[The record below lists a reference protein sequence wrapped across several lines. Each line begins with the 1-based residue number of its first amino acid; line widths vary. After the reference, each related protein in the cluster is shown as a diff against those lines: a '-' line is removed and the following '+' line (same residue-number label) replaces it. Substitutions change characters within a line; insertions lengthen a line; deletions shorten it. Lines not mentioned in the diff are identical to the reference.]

1 MVDVKQ
7 PVDVLAVRRNGLWTL
22 QIFVPENQKP
32 METVVTRDW
41 KHGCELVE
49 KWLEKG
55 ESVGTE

>member
-32 METVVTRDW
+32 METVVTRDS

-49 KWLEKG
+49 EWLKKG
-55 ESVGTE
+55 ESNGDE